1 MRNWGHS
8 TLRVGVLPLKMS
20 ECGVACQSAWR
31 SLWGALPSGQIA
43 AIDRVRKPRHR
54 TPRCLT
60 RGPFGGFAPLGV
72 LCRRVAGVSRL

>member
-20 ECGVACQSAWR
+20 DCGVACHSAWR
-31 SLWGALPSGQIA
+31 SLWGALPSGQFTA
-43 AIDRVRKPRHR
+43 VHRVRKPRHR
-54 TPRCLT
+54 TPRYLT
-60 RGPFGGFAPLGV
+60 QGPFGGFAPLGA